1 MAYVLLRGL
10 GLLRSLVWL
19 ALAARVWCCVDS
31 LLDLGLG
38 RPPSR
43 QGWRSARPSRSR
55 VLWLLVRR
63 LPCLL
68 DVMSEV
74 CVWWSTWSNRQRETL
89 PHRSLT

>member
-10 GLLRSLVWL
+10 ELLRSFVRS
-19 ALAARVWCCVDS
+19 ALATRVSRCVDS
-31 LLDLGLG
+31 LLNLGLD
-38 RPPSR
+38 RRQNR
-43 QGWRSARPSRSR
+43 QGWHSVQPSRSR

-74 CVWWSTWSNRQRETL
+74 CVWWLTWSNRQRETL
-89 PHRSLT
+89 PHESLT